1 MREVENAI
9 AAIAAGRMVIVTD
22 DADRENEGDLV
33 AAADAITPEIVA
45 FMATHGRGLICAPI
59 TAETAEWLELA
70 PMTRRNTEAHG
81 TAFTVSVDA
90 VSGITTGISAA
101 DRARTIALLADP
113 ATAPDDLARPGHV
126 FPLVAHPAGVL
137 GRVGHTE
144 AGVDL
149 ARLAGRAPAAVICEI
164 LSPDGVPSRGEQLRA
179 LAAAHDLPVVSV
191 AELVAYRRGGSG
203 VAPIPEPGSTATA
216 GPQGVDARAG
226 RGSTPHDRA
235 EGLRGSAS
243 TPVHSGATEVDRGA
257 AAMLP
262 TAAGVFRAVVF
273 TDPAGTEH
281 VALCHG
287 LDSGDRFAGEEEVLV
302 RVHSECLTGEAF
314 GSLRCD
320 CGPQLDDALRAVAA
334 HGRGTVVY
342 LRGHEGRGTGLSA
355 KIRAYALQE
364 QGRDTVEANLDQ
376 GLPADARDY
385 AAAAA
390 ILLDLG
396 ARNVRLKSNNPA
408 KSAALALGGV
418 TVRGHEPAPAPV
430 GVDNLAYLRTK
441 SERMGHV
448 LPWLPEAV
456 VPGSTASS
464 SAPRSAAPAAA
475 TDEPAG
481 YVPAVVCPAGYEPT
495 THERTP
501 V

>member
-59 TAETAEWLELA
+59 TAETAQRLELA

-113 ATAPDDLARPGHV
+113 TTATDDLARPGHV
-126 FPLVAHPAGVL
+126 FPLVADPDGVL

-164 LSPDGVPSRGEQLRA
+164 LTPDGVCSRGEQLRE

-191 AELVAYRRGGSG
+191 AELVAYRRR
-203 VAPIPEPGSTATA
+203 EPGARSTQVQRGATQAHRATA
-216 GPQGVDARAG
+216 QVHRA
-226 RGSTPHDRA
+226 
-235 EGLRGSAS
+235 
-243 TPVHSGATEVDRGA
+243 A

-262 TAAGVFRAVVF
+262 TAAGAFRAVVF

-287 LDSGDRFAGEEEVLV
+287 LDSSDRFAGEEDVLV

-320 CGPQLDDALRAVAA
+320 CGPQLDDALAAVAA
-334 HGRGTVVY
+334 RGRGAVVY

-355 KIRAYALQE
+355 KVRAYALQE

-430 GVDNLAYLRTK
+430 GADNLAYLRTK

-448 LPWLPEAV
+448 LPWLPDVAD
-456 VPGSTASS
+456 PID
-464 SAPRSAAPAAA
+464 SAASRITSDDPA
-475 TDEPAG
+475 
-481 YVPAVVCPAGYEPT
+481 